1 MNRPFSATRISTR
14 SRSRSPRRSGAALA
28 ARCVAAAS
36 FGALAL
42 LSGCAPLPM
51 HPVPGA
57 APHGESQS
65 AQFPRAQAVSPKP
78 AATST
83 AAIASLFKPEPLSM
97 SWIGDTLRQIA
108 LDTQAAANTEQQRLQ
123 ALGAQRTPAD
133 KLKLAYLLV
142 ARAAPTT
149 EEANQAQD
157 LLRGLDNQTDDPASK
172 QFIRVM
178 QRLTRQTLDLAQL
191 HADLARSNKQVADLQ
206 DKIGQIKNLEVEL
219 QDRAQSRPGP
229 AK

>member
-14 SRSRSPRRSGAALA
+14 SRSPRRSGAALA
-28 ARCVAAAS
+28 ARCAAAAS
-36 FGALAL
+36 FGTLAL

-51 HPVPGA
+51 HPAPGT
-57 APHGESQS
+57 APHGELQS
-65 AQFPRAQAVSPKP
+65 AQPPRGQAAPPKP
-78 AATST
+78 AATS
-83 AAIASLFKPEPLSM
+83 AAVASLFKPEPLSM

-108 LDTQAAANTEQQRLQ
+108 LDTQAAANAEQQRLQ

-191 HADLARSNKQVADLQ
+191 RAELARSNKQVADLQ

>member
-1 MNRPFSATRISTR
+1 MNRPFFSTR
-14 SRSRSPRRSGAALA
+14 HCKRSGAARA
-28 ARCVAAAS
+28 ARCAVAAS
-36 FGALAL
+36 LGTLAL
-42 LSGCAPLPM
+42 LSGCAPLPT
-51 HPVPGA
+51 HPASGA
-57 APHGESQS
+57 AAHGESPS
-65 AQFPRAQAVSPKP
+65 AQSPRLQAAAANP
-78 AATST
+78 AATSA

-97 SWIGDTLRQIA
+97 PWIGDTLRQIA
-108 LDTQAAANTEQQRLQ
+108 LDTQAAANAEQQRLQ

-142 ARAAPTT
+142 ARAAPTP
-149 EEANQAQD
+149 EEATQAQD
-157 LLRGLDNQTDDPASK
+157 LLRGLDNQTEDPASK

-178 QRLTRQTLDLAQL
+178 QRMTRQTLDLAQL
-191 HADLARSNKQVADLQ
+191 RAELARSNKQVADLQ